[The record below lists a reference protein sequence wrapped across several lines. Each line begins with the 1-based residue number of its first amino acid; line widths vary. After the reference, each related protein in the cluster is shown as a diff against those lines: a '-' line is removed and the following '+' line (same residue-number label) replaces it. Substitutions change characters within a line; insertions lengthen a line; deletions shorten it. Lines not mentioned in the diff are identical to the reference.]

1 MQLSIGARVHTFE
14 VVGRLGAGAMG
25 AVYRAR
31 DGKLGR
37 DVAIK
42 FLQDKLS
49 ASREYL
55 RRFEREARA
64 ASALNHPNIITIFEI
79 DEFEGAP
86 FIAMELVDG
95 QSLRDLLRR
104 GALPVRKLLDLA
116 AQIAEGL
123 AAAHDSGIIH
133 RDLKPENVMVT
144 KDGRVK
150 IVDFGLARISRPA
163 DADASTADITSVR
176 TPDGRVLGT
185 AAYVSPEQA
194 SGGRSID
201 FRADQFSFGSILYE
215 MGTGRRAFQRD
226 TTMETLAAIMRD
238 EPEPVQRLNSRIPP
252 PLCWIVERCL
262 AKDPAERYASTRDL
276 ARELRTLRERLP

>member
-14 VVGRLGAGAMG
+14 VVDRLGAGGMG
-25 AVYRAR
+25 AVYRAH
-31 DGKLGR
+31 DGRLGR

-123 AAAHDSGIIH
+123 AAAHDH
-133 RDLKPENVMVT
+133 QHERQVRHDAM
-144 KDGRVK
+144 
-150 IVDFGLARISRPA
+150 SR
-163 DADASTADITSVR
+163 
-176 TPDGRVLGT
+176 
-185 AAYVSPEQA
+185 
-194 SGGRSID
+194 
-201 FRADQFSFGSILYE
+201 
-215 MGTGRRAFQRD
+215 
-226 TTMETLAAIMRD
+226 
-238 EPEPVQRLNSRIPP
+238 
-252 PLCWIVERCL
+252 
-262 AKDPAERYASTRDL
+262 
-276 ARELRTLRERLP
+276 